1 MAETIQSVDRA
12 LEVLIYLE
20 AADQETSITKMAS
33 DMGVYKST
41 IYRTL
46 ATLEARGFVR
56 KNPDTDR
63 YWLGNRLFSLGK
75 SVENHLGIQEVVRPS
90 ARKLYE
96 AYHETVNVAIL
107 ERDHDEVYRS
117 VIVLKEEGGHQMLT
131 VNLPVGASV
140 ECHSTSGGKC
150 LLAFGRNIDL
160 SVYEK
165 RPLHAYTDRTITSAT
180 ELRAELEQV
189 RRQGYAMDRDEM
201 EHGLTCIGDLDE
213 RVEAVKR
220 IAREIAARF

>member
-1 MAETIQSVDRA
+1 M
-12 LEVLIYLE
+12 
-20 AADQETSITKMAS
+20 
-33 DMGVYKST
+33 
-41 IYRTL
+41 
-46 ATLEARGFVR
+46 
-56 KNPDTDR
+56 
-63 YWLGNRLFSLGK
+63 
-75 SVENHLGIQEVVRPS
+75 VRPS

-201 EHGLTCIGDLDE
+201 EHGLTCIGVPILREDGTALAAISLSGPTSRMLSGDLDE